1 MTILRG
7 CVLLG
12 CFTAIALVVVHLR
25 SEQTRC
31 AARLAGMDGR
41 WVELRRELWGVQT
54 RVARLRSPER
64 IHDRVAAFGTGLVPP
79 GVDGDTRPNERLA
92 IAPR

>member
-1 MTILRG
+1 MTVARG

-12 CFTAIALVVVHLR
+12 CFTAIALAVVHLR

-41 WVELRRELWGVQT
+41 WVEIRRELWSVQT
-54 RVARLRSPER
+54 RIARLRSPER
-64 IHDRVAAFGTGLVPP
+64 IRDRVAAFGTGLVPP
-79 GVDGDTRPNERLA
+79 GVETNAGPNERLA